1 MPDRQLVD
9 LPVNTN
15 QEIINNIE
23 YLVFDCDFNLL
34 QISALAEKYADCP
47 EQLVLG
53 QDIRLSFPELVGLEA
68 TCNAILAG
76 ELDNFVLN
84 GITRHLES
92 NNDVIYFD
100 LHIKTLKNNLIV
112 FIEDCTELMSLR
124 QTLVQRVNEAEIVI
138 NRLRRFEYCTN
149 KIVASMGDVLFI
161 TTATGKIDRIN
172 KATLKLFG
180 YSKAELLQQPIDRI
194 IAQDN
199 FSHHQI
205 YNFLIKEKSKKKIEV
220 ICHTKNQRE
229 VQIEFNCF
237 VVPTEIEGILNC
249 VYIGR
254 DITAHKQAQQEVCNA
269 LEKERELRQLKS
281 SFISMASHE
290 FRNPLSS
297 ILICTEALAN
307 NEELDHQES
316 KFYLQSIRDAA
327 LNMQSLLEDI
337 LIIGKTELGKQQLK
351 LTQLNLEKLCR
362 QIIQEVKSAY
372 QDRIINLI
380 TQGDFTNLYLD
391 EKLLWHILT
400 NLLANALKYSPAT
413 ETVELKLDYD
423 ECQTQI
429 IIEVSDRGIG
439 IPAAAQKHLF
449 ESFYRASNVGNVPG
463 SGLGLAIVKKAVDL
477 HQGTI
482 IVVSNLNQGATFT
495 VTLPVNINDS
505 SVATS
510 SK

>member
-1 MPDRQLVD
+1 MN
-9 LPVNTN
+9 NTQILNN
-15 QEIINNIE
+15 QILNNIE
-23 YLVFDCDFNLL
+23 YLVFDCNFNLL
-34 QISALAEKYADCP
+34 QISTLARKYADCP

-53 QDIRLSFPELVGLEA
+53 QDIRLSFPEFIGLEE

-84 GITRHLES
+84 GITRTNNS
-92 NNDVIYFD
+92 NHDVIYFD
-100 LHIKTLKNNLIV
+100 IHIKVLKQNLIV

-124 QTLVQRVNEAEIVI
+124 QSLVQRVNEAEVVV
-138 NRLRRFEYCTN
+138 NKLRRFEYCTN

-172 KATLKLFG
+172 QATLKLFG
-180 YSKAELLQQPIDRI
+180 YSQAELLQQPIDLI

-199 FSHHQI
+199 FSHQQI
-205 YNFLIKEKSKKKIEV
+205 YNFLIKEKSEKKIEV
-220 ICHTKNQRE
+220 VCRTKNNRE

-237 VVPTEIEGILNC
+237 IVPTEIEGLLNC

-254 DITAHKQAQQEVCNA
+254 DITARKQAEQEVHNA
-269 LEKERELRQLKS
+269 LEQEKELRQLKS

-297 ILICTEALAN
+297 ILICTEVLTN
-307 NEELDHQES
+307 NEELDREES
-316 KFYLQSIRDAA
+316 GFYLQSIRDAA

-337 LIIGKTELGKQQLK
+337 LIISKTELGKQKLN
-351 LTQLNLEKLCR
+351 LTQLNLELLCR

-372 QDRIINLI
+372 QDRTINLI
-380 TQGDFTNLYLD
+380 IQGDFTNLYLD

-400 NLLANALKYSPAT
+400 NLVSNALKYSPPT
-413 ETVELKLDYD
+413 ETVELKLNYGDRQ
-423 ECQTQI
+423 EEI

-439 IPAAAQKHLF
+439 IPPAAQKHLF
-449 ESFYRASNVGNVPG
+449 ESFYRANNVGNVPG
-463 SGLGLAIVKKAVDL
+463 SGLGLAIVKKAIDL

-482 IVVSNLNQGATFT
+482 VVASKLDRGTTFT
-495 VTLPVNINDS
+495 LTLPVNINDS
-505 SVATS
+505 SVAS
-510 SK
+510 SPGRF